1 MLVGPSSRILSMHVV
16 AYEWVKTFH
25 VVFVISWMA
34 AVFYLP
40 RILVNVAETQSE
52 PAIQQR
58 LIDMG
63 RRLYRF
69 GHMIFGVAFLLGLW
83 LWLDFGLHQ
92 HLVPIG
98 GWLYLK
104 LVFVAALLVHFI
116 WTGRL
121 IKRAAKRLPLPTPR
135 TLRIMNE
142 VPVLL
147 LIGVIYL
154 VLAKPF

>member
-1 MLVGPSSRILSMHVV
+1 MNLT
-16 AYEWVKTFH
+16 AYLWVKTFH
-25 VVFVISWMA
+25 VLFDFAWIA

-40 RILVNVAETQSE
+40 RILVNIAETQSE

-69 GHMIFGVAFLLGLW
+69 GHFVFGIAFLLGLV
-83 LWLDFGLHQ
+83 LWFYFHM
-92 HLVPIG
+92 HG

-104 LVFVAALLVHFI
+104 LVFVAALLVYFT

-121 IKRAAKRLPLPTPR
+121 VKRAGKRQPLPSPR
-135 TLRIMNE
+135 TLRWMNE
-142 VPVLL
+142 LPVLL
-147 LIGVIYL
+147 LIGVLYL
-154 VLAKPF
+154 AFAKPF